1 MDDVIFRQAEAADL
15 ADIVALLADD
25 PIGRLRETV
34 SDPLDR
40 RYETAFEAI
49 GRDPNQLLAVAMD
62 AGRLV
67 GFMQISFIP
76 GLSRTGMWRG
86 QIEGVRIAA
95 DRRGTGLGRQF
106 FEWAFDR
113 LRERGCALVQLT
125 SDKSRSDAMQF
136 YERLGFTASHE
147 GLKKP
152 L

>member
-1 MDDVIFRQAEAADL
+1 
-15 ADIVALLADD
+15 
-25 PIGRLRETV
+25 
-34 SDPLDR
+34 
-40 RYETAFEAI
+40 
-49 GRDPNQLLAVAMD
+49 
-62 AGRLV
+62 
-67 GFMQISFIP
+67 FMQISFIP

-113 LRERGCALVQLT
+113 LREHGCALVQLT
-125 SDKSRSDAMQF
+125 SDKSRSDAMRF